1 MDESVSPE
9 SLERLRVLACDL
21 AEHWVERVGRERGF
35 AVWERD
41 ADVQSFTD
49 DAQALFDGAS
59 DAIEREFIA
68 YVEGTSED
76 VVVAALADYG
86 DRDVVL
92 RVLHRL

>member
-1 MDESVSPE
+1 MDESLSGE
-9 SLERLRVLACDL
+9 ALERLRILACDL

-35 AVWERD
+35 AVWEHD

-49 DAQALFDGAS
+49 DAQALFDRAS
-59 DAIEREFIA
+59 DAIEREFVA
-68 YVEGTSED
+68 YVEGADED
-76 VVVAALADYG
+76 VVVSALADYG